1 MKIFV
6 DSANLADIQ
15 DALDRGFPRGIT
27 TNPSILAKEERR
39 DYRDHIRD
47 IIALLTKADRILPLS
62 VEVFATEADE
72 MIRQAEQFVDEFGDY
87 DGLTVKVPVG
97 WDELRVISTLA
108 QRGVSVNAT
117 CAMALNQ
124 AVMAL
129 GAGARYI
136 SLFWGRIRDTGYD
149 ASTVVSQVR
158 ELMDSSGSSGEIIV
172 GSIRQM
178 IDVNEALRAG
188 AHIVTVPPQ
197 FFPKMCSHPKT
208 DEAVHQFVTEFA
220 AWMQ

>member
-1 MKIFV
+1 
-6 DSANLADIQ
+6 
-15 DALDRGFPRGIT
+15 
-27 TNPSILAKEERR
+27 
-39 DYRDHIRD
+39 
-47 IIALLTKADRILPLS
+47 
-62 VEVFATEADE
+62 
-72 MIRQAEQFVDEFGDY
+72 MIRQAEEFVDEFGDY

-108 QRGVSVNAT
+108 QRGISVNAT
-117 CAMALNQ
+117 CAMSLNQ
-124 AVMAL
+124 AVLAL

-149 ASTVVSQVR
+149 ATTVVSDVR
-158 ELMDSSGSSGEIIV
+158 RMMDTGQSTSEIIV

-178 IDVNEALRAG
+178 IDVNEAILAG